1 MHDLAASLNP
11 QGDLELENVVSSDGV
26 QTSLLEGVVPDGVL
40 VCNDED
46 KVAVP
51 VTTKTL
57 ESILTYPEESCGVSK
72 LKPVKSALVN
82 FNTRHSSRIQEKKGA
97 IQDKLKART
106 ANAKGTKFI
115 PSSSYSTDTCSLDSM
130 ARVCGFSLGQDE
142 VSRIANISLIQAK
155 EDAFIA
161 LQKTKQKIESSSVIP
176 NDTIIRVPLE
186 IESSVDLSP
195 QVLELMGGGADT
207 ANKLSHRDQG

>member
-11 QGDLELENVVSSDGV
+11 HGDLELENVVSSDGV

-57 ESILTYPEESCGVSK
+57 ESILTYPKESCGVSK
-72 LKPVKSALVN
+72 LKPVKSGLVN
-82 FNTRHSSRIQEKKGA
+82 FNTRHSSRIQEKEGA
-97 IQDKLKART
+97 MQDKLKART
-106 ANAKGTKFI
+106 TDAKGIKFI
-115 PSSSYSTDTCSLDSM
+115 PSSSCSTDTCPLDSM
-130 ARVCGFSLGQDE
+130 ARVCGFLLGQDDI
-142 VSRIANISLIQAK
+142 SRIANISLIQAK
-155 EDAFIA
+155 EDAFLA
-161 LQKTKQKIESSSVIP
+161 LQKTKQKIESSSVTQ

-186 IESSVDLSP
+186 NESSVDLSP
-195 QVLELMGGGADT
+195 
-207 ANKLSHRDQG
+207 RC